1 MISEIVHV
9 GVTVSDIE
17 RSIAFYRDILG
28 LQFVGRLTMQGEA
41 TDKLFNMKDTVAK
54 VAYLKRG
61 KFKEAPPV
69 ELIELNK
76 EKTKKRDADLF
87 STSISEIC
95 FVTDDIMKDYEELK
109 SKGVNFLSEPQ
120 YFDFTLDGFSK
131 SLAVYFK
138 DPDGII
144 LELMQY
150 L

>member
-17 RSIAFYRDILG
+17 RSIAFYRDVLG
-28 LQFVGRLTMQGEA
+28 LEFVGRLKMEGPE
-41 TDKLFNMKDTVAK
+41 TDKLFNYEGAVAK

-61 KFKEAPPV
+61 KLDAPPI
-69 ELIELNK
+69 ELIELNR
-76 EKTKKRDADLF
+76 ENTKKRDADLF

-95 FVTDDIMKDYEELK
+95 FVSDDLMKDYEDLK
-109 SKGVNFLSEPQ
+109 AKGVDFISEPQ
-120 YFDFTLDGFSK
+120 FFDFTPDGFSK
-131 SLAVYFK
+131 SIAVYFR

-144 LELMQY
+144 MELMQY